1 MAAIVPWERTGFGP
15 FLPLL
20 PSNIGKLVV
29 LKGLNSELRAGIF
42 TSRIPGDET
51 LNILWSP
58 RAEFPKDMQWQM
70 VDFGWFANYRNSEK
84 KQVGLI
90 LLPSAFSGMNRKE
103 MKRKLQALWDAL
115 LPGDI
120 LMIGSVNNLPGPGRA
135 QNRALNKDGATVP
148 GSRAFDSLRTYR
160 FLKALGSSSRAYVC
174 LGRNGLQALN
184 LVSTRYGLQRK
195 FIADVIPSMGPVKR
209 LAYRLLANIG
219 AYPWI
224 EKEHILVAEKC

>member
-1 MAAIVPWERTGFGP
+1 MAAIVPWEKTGFGP

-20 PSNIGKLVV
+20 PTNVGKLVV
-29 LKGLNSELRAGIF
+29 LKGPNSELRAGIF
-42 TSRIPGDET
+42 TPRTPGDET
-51 LNILWSP
+51 LNISWSP
-58 RAEFPKDMQWQM
+58 RAGFPKDMQWQM

-90 LLPSAFSGMNRKE
+90 LLPSAFGGMNRKE

-174 LGRNGLQALN
+174 RGRNGNQTLN

-195 FIADVIPSMGPVKR
+195 FIADAIPSMGPVKR
-209 LAYRLLANIG
+209 LAYRILANIG

-224 EKEHILVAEKC
+224 QKEHILIAEKC

>member
-1 MAAIVPWERTGFGP
+1 MAAIVPWEKTGFGP

-20 PSNIGKLVV
+20 PTNIGKLVV
-29 LKGLNSELRAGIF
+29 LKGLDSELRSGIF
-42 TSRIPGDET
+42 ATRTPGDET
-51 LNILWSP
+51 LNIPWSS
-58 RAEFPKDMQWQM
+58 RAEFPKDMQWKV

-90 LLPSAFSGMNRKE
+90 LLPSAFGGMNRKE

-120 LMIGSVNNLPGPGRA
+120 LMIGSVNNLPGLGRA
-135 QNRALNKDGATVP
+135 RNAALNEDGSLVAGLRAL
-148 GSRAFDSLRTYR
+148 DSLGNYR
-160 FLKALGSSSRAYVC
+160 LLKALVSSSRAYVC
-174 LGRNGLQALN
+174 LERNGHQALN

-195 FIADVIPSMGPVKR
+195 FIADAIPSMGPVKR
-209 LAYRLLANIG
+209 IAYRILANIG

>member
-1 MAAIVPWERTGFGP
+1 MAAIVPWEKTGFGP

-20 PSNIGKLVV
+20 PTHIGKLVV
-29 LKGLNSELRAGIF
+29 LKGLDSELRSGIF
-42 TSRIPGDET
+42 APRTPGEET
-51 LNILWSP
+51 LNISLLP

-90 LLPSAFSGMNRKE
+90 LLPSVFGGMNRKE

-120 LMIGSVNNLPGPGRA
+120 LMIGSVNNLPGLGRA
-135 QNRALNKDGATVP
+135 RNAALNEDGSLVAGPRAL
-148 GSRAFDSLRTYR
+148 DSLSTYR
-160 FLKALGSSSRAYVC
+160 LLKALESSSRAYVC
-174 LGRNGLQALN
+174 LGRNGNQTLN

-195 FIADVIPSMGPVKR
+195 FIANAILSMGPVKS
-209 LAYRLLANIG
+209 LAYRMLANIG

-224 EKEHILVAEKC
+224 HAEHILVAEKC

>member
-1 MAAIVPWERTGFGP
+1 MAAIVPWEKTGFGP

-20 PSNIGKLVV
+20 PTNIGKLVV
-29 LKGLNSELRAGIF
+29 LKGLDSELRSGIF
-42 TSRIPGDET
+42 TPRTPGDET
-51 LNILWSP
+51 LNIPWSP
-58 RAEFPKDMQWQM
+58 RAEFPKDMRWQM

-84 KQVGLI
+84 KPVGLI
-90 LLPSAFSGMNRKE
+90 LLPSAFGGMNRKE
-103 MKRKLQALWDAL
+103 MRRMLQALWDAL

-135 QNRALNKDGATVP
+135 RNVALNEDGSLVAGPRV
-148 GSRAFDSLRTYR
+148 FDSLGTYR

-174 LGRNGLQALN
+174 LGRNGLQALI